1 MDISDEE
8 LMRAA
13 AAGDTRSAALYLR
26 RQLPF
31 LRAMATRIAAPSMDA
46 EDLLSEAL
54 LRLTKKWREG
64 TGPQAFAHTYVI
76 QTMRNLVIDE
86 ARSARARTSAV
97 SDEVL
102 ELVPDEYAERRIR
115 DVDAYDE
122 FALIQ
127 QSLELLPEDQ
137 RRVLIGVV
145 VNGMKPGEIAEE
157 WGRAPAAVSNLL
169 QRAKG
174 SMRRA
179 VLVILL
185 GRGEFECAQN
195 ADRIPRV
202 PLPEPDD
209 HDATE
214 RGMRHVLGCED
225 CRRKWSRWAKM
236 SSARGFLPLLFL
248 AQLARPAP
256 ASALQNEGD
265 SGRLDP
271 ARSDSAVPSSA
282 MLTGVGAQ
290 TEASSAGVGARAGA
304 PEAGVLPP
312 AGSSAGTSAGT
323 SVGTPAAGT
332 GTAASTSEAGVGAQA
347 ALVVVPP
354 AATLAGAALPRGAD
368 ERAAGAAAE
377 TSDPVRATGWLRR
390 ACGRILRWIRLRPI
404 LASGIG
410 LAAIGA
416 VLLGVGLGGWFVPQ
430 KPPAS
435 IAVTMPD
442 RAHLT
447 IGFDVRAETWRAERV
462 EITLTG
468 ARIVSTPAGWSCTT
482 GPSTTVCDPGAGRV
496 SGTVTVSAGDG
507 PVGYHVRV
515 SARAESF
522 TLTGTG
528 DGTHP

>member
-1 MDISDEE
+1 MSAEERIEQSDEE
-8 LMRAA
+8 LVAAA
-13 AAGDTRSAALYLR
+13 AAGETRAAALYLR

-54 LRLTKKWREG
+54 LRLTRKWQEG
-64 TGPQAFAHTYVI
+64 SGPRTFAHTYVI

-145 VNGMKPGEIAEE
+145 VNGMKPGEIAAE
-157 WGRAPAAVSNLL
+157 WGRPAATVSNLL

-179 VLVILL
+179 VLVVLL
-185 GRGEFECAQN
+185 GRGEAQCADN
-195 ADRIPRV
+195 ADQIPRV
-202 PLPEPDD
+202 PLSEPDD
-209 HDATE
+209 HEASE

-236 SSARGFLPLLFL
+236 SSALGFLPLLFL

-265 SGRLDP
+265 SHGSQVAQPDP
-271 ARSDSAVPSSA
+271 VVPTSA
-282 MLTGVGAQ
+282 
-290 TEASSAGVGARAGA
+290 A
-304 PEAGVLPP
+304 PG
-312 AGSSAGTSAGT
+312 GAGTASGGAGLQ
-323 SVGTPAAGT
+323 S
-332 GTAASTSEAGVGAQA
+332 
-347 ALVVVPP
+347 ALVVAPP
-354 AATLAGAALPRGAD
+354 AAT
-368 ERAAGAAAE
+368 AAGYALLGDTESAEAAR
-377 TSDPVRATGWLRR
+377 PVSWVRRKFERLLR
-390 ACGRILRWIRLRPI
+390 GIRLRPI
-404 LASGIG
+404 LASGIA

-416 VLLGVGLGGWFVPQ
+416 SLLGVGLGGWFVPQ

-435 IAVTMPD
+435 IAVMMPD
-442 RAHLT
+442 RSHLT
-447 IGFDVRAETWRAERV
+447 IDFEVQATSWRADRV

-468 ARIVSTPAGWSCTT
+468 ARVVSTPTSWSCTT
-482 GPSTTVCDPGAGRV
+482 GPSTTVCDPGSGRV
-496 SGTVTVSAGDG
+496 SGTVTVSAESG